1 MGNGVGSDTEQGCCN
16 RKKEKAEDLDYKN
29 IVNKRNNHVIRLFRL
44 FLLPAYDY
52 DCDYDCDNNYGE
64 YNTNC
69 ANNHIC

>member
-1 MGNGVGSDTEQGCCN
+1 ML
-16 RKKEKAEDLDYKN
+16 LDYS
-29 IVNKRNNHVIRLFRL
+29 VY